1 MAARACDHCGASF
14 EGVTARARYCSGSC
28 RALAS
33 KARRGAAH
41 APASS
46 VTALPG
52 HDPRGAIERRVA
64 DELGAQV
71 DTSLGLR
78 ALALARR
85 LDAGVM
91 DSSLRAV
98 DTRLDELLEKAARL
112 NAATADAD
120 ADNPIAYLQQRAE
133 ARRARAAG

>member
-1 MAARACDHCGASF
+1 MAVRACDHCGASF
-14 EGVTARARYCSGSC
+14 EAVTARARYCSNSC

-33 KARRGAAH
+33 KARRGAA
-41 APASS
+41 PAESS
-46 VTALPG
+46 VTTLPG
-52 HDPRGAIERRVA
+52 HDPRGAIERRVSA
-64 DELGAQV
+64 ELGGQV
-71 DTSLGLR
+71 ETSLGLR

-98 DTRLDELLEKAARL
+98 DTRLDELLEKAVRL

-120 ADNPIAYLQQRAE
+120 ADNPIAFLQQRAE

>member
-1 MAARACDHCGASF
+1 MAVRACDHCGASF
-14 EGVTARARYCSGSC
+14 EAVTARARYCTGSC

-33 KARRGAAH
+33 KARRGAAS
-41 APASS
+41 AESS
-46 VTALPG
+46 VTTFPG
-52 HDPRGAIERRVA
+52 HDPRGAIERRVSA
-64 DELGAQV
+64 ELGSQV
-71 DTSLGLR
+71 ETSLGLR

-112 NAATADAD
+112 NAATADAG
-120 ADNPIAYLQQRAE
+120 ADNPIVFLQQRAE
-133 ARRARAAG
+133 ARRACAAG